1 MENESTKPDDN
12 VKVVEDIIEVDGKKM
27 KRIRKYEKKLVKHF
41 TPKGVLERQKIQPYN
56 TKEMGEA
63 SALDKNPVFF
73 VVHGKSKQI
82 KVKVNTLANINQMM
96 QEINQKIHREQIKM
110 KELEE
115 EPEIDFRDRRKFDK
129 PINEDAVVRVGNI
142 PNEMNVHQVR
152 DLFSQY
158 GKIIM
163 MSMPRPFV
171 LTEEEKRFQKRRER
185 LAQKMAKKMAKNN
198 PQKEKEAPKDEEKH
212 PPEETTHR
220 GYAFV
225 YYESY
230 DSAVQAIKD
239 MNEQAYYSQIISVKK
254 AKPRPRYCRFP

>member
-1 MENESTKPDDN
+1 MENEGSKPDDN

-27 KRIRKYEKKLVKHF
+27 KRIRKYEKKLVKQF

-63 SALDKNPVFF
+63 SALDRNPVFF

-82 KVKVNTLANINQMM
+82 KVKVNTLTNINQMM
-96 QEINQKIHREQIKM
+96 QEIDQKIQNTKMKM

-115 EPEIDFRDRRKFDK
+115 GPEIDFRDRRRFDR
-129 PINEDAVVRVGNI
+129 PINEDAVVRVSNI
-142 PNEMNVHQVR
+142 PNEMNVHQIR
-152 DLFSQY
+152 DIFSYY
-158 GKIIM
+158 GRIIM

-171 LTEEEKRFQKRRER
+171 ISEEEKRFQKRRER
-185 LAQKMAKKMAKNN
+185 LAQKIAKRMAKNN
-198 PQKEKEAPKDEEKH
+198 PQKEKEKPKEEEKQ

-225 YYESY
+225 YFENS
-230 DSAVQAIKD
+230 DDAIKAIKE
-239 MNEQAYYSQIISVKK
+239 MNEQAYYNQIISVKK
-254 AKPRPRYCRFP
+254 AKPRPRN